1 METATNWMV
10 VVFNKIRM
18 YSPRVVWVPW
28 HLTLGN
34 MTIDFKVWPWPW
46 TQLVVTCALNKIS
59 IWLSFVVGDFKSSS
73 SGSRIVES
81 GHAYYVGVLVMTGDL
96 WPFTTWTL
104 IYGRHKNLMYINA
117 TKDCEGYPIIDI
129 NEDLLWQLTV
139 SGRSPYPSSHVQWNS
154 PSVLLHDISHGPSP
168 ELLAHSSISEMKYRM
183 GCWSETD
190 SSNISKYLLLLSL
203 EKLVNL
209 TMLINTISNDANWW
223 RII

>member
-1 METATNWMV
+1 MV
-10 VVFNKIRM
+10 IICRRWFQKF
-18 YSPRVVWVPW
+18 
-28 HLTLGN
+28 
-34 MTIDFKVWPWPW
+34 FKWFKNCWEW
-46 TQLVVTCALNKIS
+46 T
-59 IWLSFVVGDFKSSS
+59 
-73 SGSRIVES
+73 RI
-81 GHAYYVGVLVMTGDL
+81 YVGVLVMTGDL

-117 TKDCEGYPIIDI
+117 TKDCEGYTIIDI